1 MSMQEVKVDVKG
13 APYTIYLGS
22 QILGKVAEELE
33 RLNPSSALIVTNVTV
48 GPLYLST
55 VKQACDTV
63 IRTEAIELP
72 DGEQYKNWSSI
83 ELILSKLAS
92 MGADRHSVV
101 IALGGGVVGD
111 MAGFASAIY
120 MRGIRFIQVPT
131 TLLAQVDS
139 SVGGKTGVNLPAG
152 KNMIGAFHQP
162 SAVIADSSVLKTLPA
177 REVSAGIGEI
187 IKHGMLASLDY
198 FEDLELHMDELMA
211 LDQETVSRIVA
222 GSCMIKADVVS
233 RDTKEKGER
242 AHLNL
247 GHTFGHAIEKLC
259 GYGTWLHG
267 EAVGC
272 GLVLA
277 ARSSQKIGNLSSN
290 DVERVINLVSRAN
303 LPVRIEGLSL
313 SASVEA
319 MKHDKKNKNGEIQ
332 FVLMRHLGGA
342 YVDRLPYSVLE
353 SVLEQE
359 GFKKDY

>member
-1 MSMQEVKVDVKG
+1 MQEVKVNVKG
-13 APYTIYLGS
+13 APYIIYLGS
-22 QILGKVAEELE
+22 QILGKVAEELK

-55 VKQACDTV
+55 VKQTCDAVT
-63 IRTEAIELP
+63 RTEAIELP
-72 DGEQYKNWSSI
+72 DGEQYKNWSSV

-101 IALGGGVVGD
+101 IALGGGVIGD
-111 MAGFASAIY
+111 MAGFASAIF

-177 REVSAGIGEI
+177 REISAGIGEI

-198 FEDLELHMDELMA
+198 FEDLELHMDELMG
-211 LDQETVSRIVA
+211 LNPETVSRIVA

-272 GLVLA
+272 GLVLVA
-277 ARSSQKIGNLSSN
+277 KACQEIGNLSLQ

-313 SASVEA
+313 SSSVEA

-332 FVLMRHLGGA
+332 FVLMRHLGKA
-342 YVDRLPYSVLE
+342 YVDRLPYPVLE
-353 SVLEQE
+353 SVLEQA